1 MFDKNFNAE
10 KSIKKW
16 AGAILI
22 AGKVLMGL
30 SALAAFIV
38 LCIDAEFLWWV
49 SLIILGGGGI
59 MLISAMFSATM
70 IWGFGDVVGNT
81 KRISTGTVTE
91 VEQDE
96 DIELPE
102 L

>member
-16 AGAILI
+16 AEAILI

-38 LCIDAEFLWWV
+38 LCIDVDLGGV

-59 MLISAMFSATM
+59 MLISTMFSATM